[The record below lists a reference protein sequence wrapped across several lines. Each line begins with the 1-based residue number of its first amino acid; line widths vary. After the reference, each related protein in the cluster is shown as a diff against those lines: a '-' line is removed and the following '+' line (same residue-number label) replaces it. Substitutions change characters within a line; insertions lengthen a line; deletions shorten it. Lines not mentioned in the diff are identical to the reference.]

1 MQYVVVATNGSTQAI
16 EQARTTLER
25 AYPVLYSPETIL
37 ENQSLS
43 FTAERAAEF
52 RQLADVVI
60 LASLPIAGCS
70 LAVSVIAGI
79 GDRKRPFSLLRLTG
93 APLSLLRRVI
103 AIESALPLLAT
114 AIIAIGTGFLAAG
127 LFLNSQLSE
136 SLRAPGTGYYVTV
149 AAGLA
154 VSLGIIAT
162 TFPLLARMTG
172 PETARNE

>member
-1 MQYVVVATNGSTQAI
+1 VQYVVVETNGSTQAI
-16 EQARTTLER
+16 ERARTTLEQ
-25 AYPVLYSPETIL
+25 AYPVLYSPATIA
-37 ENQSLS
+37 ESQTLS
-43 FTAERAAEF
+43 FSAQRASQF

-103 AIESALPLLAT
+103 AIESALPLLVT
-114 AIIAIGTGFLAAG
+114 AVIAIGTAFLAAG
-127 LFLNSQLSE
+127 LFLKSQLSE
-136 SLRAPGTGYYVTV
+136 NLRAPGSGYYVIV
-149 AAGLA
+149 AAGLL

-172 PETARNE
+172 PETARND